1 MWTSSISSTVA
12 FSGRLTVLEIA
23 PDRNG
28 WTAAIIRTWP
38 IGRDRPR
45 AHGGVED
52 LVVLGL
58 EAGGVDDVALV
69 GDVLDDRLD
78 GLAGVAELLAAP
90 AGW

>member
-38 IGRDRPR
+38 MASIER
-45 AHGGVED
+45 APMAVSKIS
-52 LVVLGL
+52 
-58 EAGGVDDVALV
+58 
-69 GDVLDDRLD
+69 
-78 GLAGVAELLAAP
+78 
-90 AGW
+90 